1 VGSIQKQVGEGA
13 QGGQSMMVSSSTR
26 PHKSHFIP
34 INVVVAFVSFLTS
47 STASADNLS
56 EVRKLASALGPLI
69 GSASSCQDIA
79 GSRVQTI
86 IDSFR
91 MVIEQAST
99 KPSER
104 EDIARVFD
112 GSIKSAYN
120 NATSGKIDC
129 RLVERQL
136 GALEQSLG
144 LSSAPA
150 PSVTGAIPTAPA
162 QVPPEPP
169 QSPPPTKAS
178 IDASQSLQK
187 ATVQGITDH
196 EIRFGAVLGL
206 SGATKENGRQM
217 NLGINAAFAK
227 VNDEGGVNGRQLKLI
242 TYDDGYEPSR
252 TLEGMKQLYE
262 RDRVFGFIGNT
273 GTPTAAA
280 SVPYALE
287 HRALFFAPYT
297 GANVVR
303 RDPPDRYVFNYKPSY
318 VEETEAAV
326 KYLLRIRKISPRQIA
341 AFVQN
346 DAFGDAGYAGVMKT
360 YRALSI
366 GDTNILKL
374 TYVRNTI
381 DVDDAVKQLR
391 SQKVPIRAIVMTATY
406 RAAAKFIEKTRDLF
420 PGLIYTNVSAVGP
433 SSLAEELVLLGP
445 RFTENIIV
453 THAVPAVAGYS
464 SLVLDYKNMLQ
475 KYFPSERPDYFSLE
489 GFIAA
494 TLLID
499 ALRRCG
505 SQIDTEKLVDTLES
519 THNLDLGLGVPL
531 SFSRSEHQA
540 SHKVWGTSLNQTGIY
555 QPIELE

>member
-1 VGSIQKQVGEGA
+1 
-13 QGGQSMMVSSSTR
+13 MMVSSLISTR
-26 PHKSHFIP
+26 SYKSHFNLIKA
-34 INVVVAFVSFLTS
+34 IVAFVGLLTS
-47 STASADNLS
+47 SVASADNLS
-56 EVRKLASALGPLI
+56 VVRNLASDLGPLI
-69 GSASSCQDIA
+69 GSALSCQDIA
-79 GSRVQTI
+79 RSRVQTI
-86 IDSFR
+86 VDKFHV
-91 MVIEQAST
+91 VINMASS

-104 EDIARVFD
+104 EDIAQLFD
-112 GSIKSAYN
+112 RSIKIAYDS
-120 NATSGKIDC
+120 ATSSKIDC
-129 RLVERQL
+129 QSTERRLVD
-136 GALEQSLG
+136 LEQSIG
-144 LSSAPA
+144 VSSGTSGS
-150 PSVTGAIPTAPA
+150 SVTGGIATAPTQA
-162 QVPPEPP
+162 PTEPP
-169 QSPPPTKAS
+169 QSPPPAKAAVEPPRS
-178 IDASQSLQK
+178 AVPVD
-187 ATVQGITDH
+187 VQGITDR

-217 NLGINAAFAK
+217 NLGISAAFAK
-227 VNDEGGVNGRQLKLI
+227 ANDEGGINGRLLKLI

-262 RDRVFGFIGNT
+262 RDQVFGFIGNT
-273 GTPTAAA
+273 GTPTAAV

-287 HRALFFAPYT
+287 HHALFFAPYT

-303 RDPPDRYVFNYKPSY
+303 HDPPDRYVFNYKPSY

-326 KYLLRIRKISPRQIA
+326 RYLLRIRKIPSRQIA
-341 AFVQN
+341 VFVQN
-346 DAFGDAGYAGVMKT
+346 DAFGDAGYAGVTKT

-366 GDTNILKL
+366 NDTDILKL

-406 RAAAKFIEKTRDLF
+406 RAAAKLIEKTRDLF

-445 RFTENIIV
+445 RFTQNVIV

-464 SLVLDYKNMLQ
+464 SLVLDYKKVLQ
-475 KYFPSERPDYFSLE
+475 RYFPSERPDYFSLE
-489 GFIAA
+489 GFVAA
-494 TLLID
+494 TVLID

-505 SQIDTEKLVDTLES
+505 AQIDTEKLIDVLEN

-531 SFSRSEHQA
+531 NFGRSEHQA
-540 SHKVWGTSLNQTGIY
+540 SHKVWGTSLDQTGVY

>member
-1 VGSIQKQVGEGA
+1 
-13 QGGQSMMVSSSTR
+13 MVSSLISTR
-26 PHKSHFIP
+26 SHKSHFNRIKT
-34 INVVVAFVSFLTS
+34 IVAFFGLLTS
-47 STASADNLS
+47 SVASADNLS
-56 EVRKLASALGPLI
+56 VVRNLASDLGPLI
-69 GSASSCQDIA
+69 GSALSCQDIA
-79 GSRVQTI
+79 RSRVQTI
-86 IDSFR
+86 VDKFQV
-91 MVIEQAST
+91 VIKMASS

-104 EDIARVFD
+104 EDIARLFD
-112 GSIKSAYN
+112 RSIKSAYDS
-120 NATSGKIDC
+120 ATSSKIDC
-129 RLVERQL
+129 QSAERHLVD
-136 GALEQSLG
+136 LEQSIG
-144 LSSAPA
+144 FVGASGS
-150 PSVTGAIPTAPA
+150 SVTGAIVTSPTQAPT
-162 QVPPEPP
+162 EPP
-169 QSPPPTKAS
+169 QSPPPAKAAVEPPRS
-178 IDASQSLQK
+178 AVPVD
-187 ATVQGITDH
+187 VQGITDR
-196 EIRFGAVLGL
+196 EIRFGAVFGL

-227 VNDEGGVNGRQLKLI
+227 ANDEGGIDGRLLKLI

-262 RDRVFGFIGNT
+262 RDQVFGFIGNT
-273 GTPTAAA
+273 GTPTAAV

-287 HRALFFAPYT
+287 HHTLFFAPYT

-303 RDPPDRYVFNYKPSY
+303 HDPPDRYVFNYKPSY

-326 KYLLRIRKISPRQIA
+326 RYRFRIRKIPPRQIA
-341 AFVQN
+341 VFVQN
-346 DAFGDAGYAGVMKT
+346 DACGDAGYAGVTKT

-366 GDTNILKL
+366 NDSNILKL

-433 SSLAEELVLLGP
+433 SSLADELVLLGP
-445 RFTENIIV
+445 RFTQNVIV

-464 SLVLDYKNMLQ
+464 SLVLDYKKVLQ
-475 KYFPSERPDYFSLE
+475 RYFPSERPDYFSLE

-505 SQIDTEKLVDTLES
+505 AQIDTEKLIDVLEN

-531 SFSRSEHQA
+531 NFGRSEHQA
-540 SHKVWGTSLNQTGIY
+540 SHKVWGTSLDQNGAY

>member
-1 VGSIQKQVGEGA
+1 
-13 QGGQSMMVSSSTR
+13 MVSSLISTR
-26 PHKSHFIP
+26 SYKSHFNLIKA
-34 INVVVAFVSFLTS
+34 IVAFVGLLTS
-47 STASADNLS
+47 SVASADNLS
-56 EVRKLASALGPLI
+56 VVRNLASDLGPLI
-69 GSASSCQDIA
+69 GSALSCQDIA
-79 GSRVQTI
+79 RSRVQTI
-86 IDSFR
+86 VDKFHV
-91 MVIEQAST
+91 VINMASS

-104 EDIARVFD
+104 EDIAQLFD
-112 GSIKSAYN
+112 RSIKIAYDS
-120 NATSGKIDC
+120 ATSSKIDC
-129 RLVERQL
+129 QSTERRLVD
-136 GALEQSLG
+136 LEQSIG
-144 LSSAPA
+144 VSSGTSGS
-150 PSVTGAIPTAPA
+150 SVTGGIATAPTQA
-162 QVPPEPP
+162 PTEPP
-169 QSPPPTKAS
+169 QSPPPAKAAVEPPRS
-178 IDASQSLQK
+178 AVPVD
-187 ATVQGITDH
+187 VQGITDR

-217 NLGINAAFAK
+217 NLGISAAFAK
-227 VNDEGGVNGRQLKLI
+227 ANDEGGINGRLLKLI

-262 RDRVFGFIGNT
+262 RDQVFGFIGNT
-273 GTPTAAA
+273 GTPTAAV

-287 HRALFFAPYT
+287 HHALFFAPYT

-303 RDPPDRYVFNYKPSY
+303 HDPPDRYVFNYKPSY

-326 KYLLRIRKISPRQIA
+326 RYLLRIRKIPSRQIA
-341 AFVQN
+341 VFVQN
-346 DAFGDAGYAGVMKT
+346 DAFGDAGYAGVTKT

-366 GDTNILKL
+366 NDTDILKL

-406 RAAAKFIEKTRDLF
+406 RAAAKLIEKTRDLF

-445 RFTENIIV
+445 RFTQNVIV

-464 SLVLDYKNMLQ
+464 SLVLDYKKVLQ
-475 KYFPSERPDYFSLE
+475 RYFPSERPDYFSLE
-489 GFIAA
+489 GFVAA
-494 TLLID
+494 TVLID

-505 SQIDTEKLVDTLES
+505 AQIDTEKLIDVLEN

-531 SFSRSEHQA
+531 NFGRSEHQA
-540 SHKVWGTSLNQTGIY
+540 SHKVWGTSLDQTGVY

>member
-1 VGSIQKQVGEGA
+1 
-13 QGGQSMMVSSSTR
+13 MMVSSLISTR
-26 PHKSHFIP
+26 SHRSHFNLIKAIGP
-34 INVVVAFVSFLTS
+34 FVGLLTS
-47 STASADNLS
+47 SVASADNLS
-56 EVRKLASALGPLI
+56 VVRNLASDLGPLI
-69 GSASSCQDIA
+69 GSALSCQDIA
-79 GSRVQTI
+79 RSRVQTI
-86 IDSFR
+86 VDKFQV
-91 MVIEQAST
+91 VIKMASS

-104 EDIARVFD
+104 EDIARLFD
-112 GSIKSAYN
+112 RSVKSAYDS
-120 NATSGKIDC
+120 ATSSKIDC
-129 RLVERQL
+129 QSAERHLV
-136 GALEQSLG
+136 ALEQSIG
-144 LSSAPA
+144 VSSVASGS
-150 PSVTGAIPTAPA
+150 SVTGAIATAPTQA
-162 QVPPEPP
+162 PTEPP
-169 QSPPPTKAS
+169 QSPPPAKA
-178 IDASQSLQK
+178 AVEPPQS
-187 ATVQGITDH
+187 AAPVDGQGITEG
-196 EIRFGAVLGL
+196 EIRFGAVFGL

-227 VNDEGGVNGRQLKLI
+227 ANDEGGIDGRLLKLI

-262 RDRVFGFIGNT
+262 RDQVFGFIGNT
-273 GTPTAAA
+273 GTPTAAV

-287 HRALFFAPYT
+287 HHALFFAPYT

-303 RDPPDRYVFNYKPSY
+303 HDPPDRYVFNYKPSY

-326 KYLLRIRKISPRQIA
+326 RYLLRIRKIPPRQIA
-341 AFVQN
+341 VFVQN
-346 DAFGDAGYAGVMKT
+346 DAFGDAGYAGVTKT

-366 GDTNILKL
+366 NDTNILKL

-381 DVDDAVKQLR
+381 DVDDAIKQLQ

-445 RFTENIIV
+445 RFTQNVIV

-464 SLVLDYKNMLQ
+464 SLVLDYKKVLQ
-475 KYFPSERPDYFSLE
+475 RYFPSERPDYFSLE
-489 GFIAA
+489 GFVAA

-505 SQIDTEKLVDTLES
+505 AQIDTEKLIDVLEN

-531 SFSRSEHQA
+531 NFGRSEHQA
-540 SHKVWGTSLNQTGIY
+540 SHKVWGTSLDQNGVY